1 MPLLEW
7 EKTGNTAIV
16 RMIHHENKM
25 DLTFAQEMLRIFEE
39 VLADA
44 SVKAMVL
51 TSGDEKFF
59 SMGVHVEWLEQRLR
73 EKDTAAAK
81 EFLLGMQAIFKQILL
96 MPIPVIAAINGHA
109 FGNGA
114 IICCACDFRF
124 MRSDRGYFGFPEVDL
139 NIPFLPS
146 MFLWLQRAVPH
157 PLFHRMVLSGQRVN
171 ALELEKY
178 GVIEKACKDGDALMA
193 EALAFAGRF
202 DKGRKI
208 FGELKR
214 RMHQRIIDVMETQD
228 RQLID
233 SLSLFV

>member
-1 MPLLEW
+1 MPIMEW
-7 EKTGNTAIV
+7 KKVSSTALV
-16 RMIHHENKM
+16 RMTNHENKM
-25 DLTFAQEMLRIFEE
+25 DLTFAQEMSRIFDE
-39 VLADA
+39 VLADE

-51 TSGDEKFF
+51 TSSDEKFF

-81 EFLLGMQAIFKQILL
+81 GFLFGMQAIFKQILL
-96 MPIPVIAAINGHA
+96 MPIPVVAAINGHA
-109 FGNGA
+109 FGNGS

-124 MRSDRGYFGFPEVDL
+124 MRSDKGYFGFPEVDL

-146 MFLWLQRAVPH
+146 MFLWLQRAIPH
-157 PLFHRMVLSGQRVN
+157 ALFHRMVLSGQRVS
-171 ALELEKY
+171 APELEKY
-178 GVIEKACKDGDALMA
+178 GVLEKACQDGEALLA
-193 EALAFAGRF
+193 EALEFAGRI

-214 RMHQRIIDVMETQD
+214 RMHQHIIDVMETED